1 MLIFNCP
8 EGLKGHKNTLNVLCM
23 YISLSINMNKTKMI
37 VFNTTQAWVIKSEQK
52 LFLRKKVKQSKMFKI
67 TVEYPATMNIKIKSS
82 TKP

>member
-1 MLIFNCP
+1 MD
-8 EGLKGHKNTLNVLCM
+8 
-23 YISLSINMNKTKMI
+23 KTKVI